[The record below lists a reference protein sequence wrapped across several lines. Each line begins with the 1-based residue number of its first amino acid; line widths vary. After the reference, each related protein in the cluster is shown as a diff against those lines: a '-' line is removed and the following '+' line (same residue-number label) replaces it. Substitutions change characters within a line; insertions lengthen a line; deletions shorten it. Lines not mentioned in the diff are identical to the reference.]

1 MVSLPTCQTC
11 AHLGSHI
18 VEPKGTESSS
28 SLDLYSLRLSTL
40 LNPSILGVETS
51 MPIFVVMLTTFALI
65 IMYFIYKNMK

>member
-1 MVSLPTCQTC
+1 
-11 AHLGSHI
+11 
-18 VEPKGTESSS
+18 
-28 SLDLYSLRLSTL
+28 L